1 MLCSLS
7 NLNKEQIGAIQSLE
21 KRLGKALLAYSCNEA
36 EIASVNGDDL
46 NEIENLEGRLG
57 IALVAVKT

>member
-7 NLNKEQIGAIQSLE
+7 NLKKEQIEAIQSLE

-36 EIASVNGDDL
+36 GMASVNDDDL
-46 NEIENLEGRLG
+46 KEIKNLENRLG